1 MYGLVPSAGQGMG
14 PCPGPA
20 CPRTPGVSSST
31 GKDQDVSLGSNL
43 SAGRGLSQALSRGF
57 AQV

>member
-1 MYGLVPSAGQGMG
+1 MYGLVPRAGERMG

-20 CPRTPGVSSST
+20 RPRAPGVSSST

-43 SAGRGLSQALSRGF
+43 SAGRGLSQALSPGF